1 MIPKILNLHFSGTV
15 CFLLQKHS
23 KSMQHTGVT
32 ANWKASRLDSAATAI
47 FQLKSPQKL
56 TIILSLNF

>member
-1 MIPKILNLHFSGTV
+1 MILKVLNLYFSGAV

-23 KSMQHTGVT
+23 KSMQHIGIA
-32 ANWKASRLDSAATAI
+32 ANWKDSRLDSAATTF
-47 FQLKSPQKL
+47 FQVENPKKL